1 MYVDLCKT
9 HTLTHYSQIRHNLT
23 HLYGLLKY
31 LLSRVHHTSNFLM
44 DFVLMVYQQQIM
56 QPTCN
61 LHGTQ

>member
-1 MYVDLCKT
+1 MYVVLCKT
-9 HTLTHYSQIRHNLT
+9 HTSTHYSQIRHNLT
-23 HLYGLLKY
+23 HHLYRLLKS
-31 LLSRVHHTSNFLM
+31 LPRGFTFLM